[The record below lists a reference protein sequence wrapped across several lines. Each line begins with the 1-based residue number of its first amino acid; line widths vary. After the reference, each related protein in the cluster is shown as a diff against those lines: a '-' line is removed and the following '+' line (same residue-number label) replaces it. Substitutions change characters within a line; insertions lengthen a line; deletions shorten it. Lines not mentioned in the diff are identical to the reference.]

1 MPAPRGGCDWPG
13 AVREADKL
21 LSKGQRPERDIG
33 IDAVWRPLRGQHEE
47 YESDR
52 LEQDRHTDPM
62 QVCARGAQDPV
73 APYHRRVRHGCAKQK
88 VEGNAGPAWQ
98 VVDESFQLAAV
109 PLAPRPGI
117 EEQEALHRDGLQ
129 RRNFHVAA
137 ASPQRAVNATDAI
150 QPAL

>member
-1 MPAPRGGCDWPG
+1 MAAKCKDPSATSVLTPSGDRCEDSTRSTKAIAWSRTATQTPCRYAPA
-13 AVREADKL
+13 E
-21 LSKGQRPERDIG
+21 
-33 IDAVWRPLRGQHEE
+33 
-47 YESDR
+47 
-52 LEQDRHTDPM
+52 
-62 QVCARGAQDPV
+62 AQDPV
-73 APYHRRVRHGCAKQK
+73 APYHRRVRHGSAKQK